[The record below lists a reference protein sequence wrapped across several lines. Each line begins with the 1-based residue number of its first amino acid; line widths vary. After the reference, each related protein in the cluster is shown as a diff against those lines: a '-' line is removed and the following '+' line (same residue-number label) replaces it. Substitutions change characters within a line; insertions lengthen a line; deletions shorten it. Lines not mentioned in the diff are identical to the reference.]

1 MTDYLFDEMLNRRA
15 NVTRPTVAVDGEGL
29 AREPEYAL
37 AQAFVPLRLRPVRTM
52 LDYGLL
58 GKWPQATA
66 VAYLRPGVAQAL
78 DRLGV
83 IVGST
88 ELAQPAASHATEMVV
103 ESAAGIAP
111 GATLHLR
118 EAGHFAEAVVAAV
131 EGATVALR
139 EGLPAGFSAGAAVE
153 VVTTY
158 EVLGVEDP
166 GGEGHHTR
174 AAVRKR

>member
-1 MTDYLFDEMLNRRA
+1 MTDYLFEEILNRRG
-15 NVTRPTVAVDGEGL
+15 NVTRPTVAVDSEGL

-37 AQAFVPLRLRPVRTM
+37 ARAFVPLRLRPTRTM

-66 VAYLRPGVAQAL
+66 VAYLRPGVVQAL

-88 ELAQPAASHATEMVV
+88 ALAQPAALGATEIAV

-111 GATLHLR
+111 GVTLHLR
-118 EAGHFAEAVVAAV
+118 EAGHFAEAVAAAV
-131 EGATVALR
+131 EGDTVALR
-139 EGLPAGFSAGAAVE
+139 EGLPAEFSVGAAVE
-153 VVTTY
+153 AVTSY

-166 GGEGHHTR
+166 AGEGHHAR